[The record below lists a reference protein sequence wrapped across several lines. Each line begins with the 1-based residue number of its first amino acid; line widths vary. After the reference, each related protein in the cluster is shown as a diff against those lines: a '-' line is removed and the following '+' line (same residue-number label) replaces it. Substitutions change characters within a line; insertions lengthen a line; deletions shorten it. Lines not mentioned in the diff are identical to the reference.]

1 MVVAYKVSK
10 LEEQLKY
17 LIDVFGVDHIIM
29 GTDYPFDMAEYDP
42 IGHLA
47 SAGLDG
53 STIAALAGGN
63 AKKLLGL

>member
-1 MVVAYKVSK
+1 MVFTPD
-10 LEEQLKY
+10 QLDA
-17 LIDVFGVDHIIM
+17 LIRTFGADRLLM

-47 SAGLDG
+47 SLPGLDAG
-53 STIAALAGGN
+53 TLARLAGGN